1 MSGAAHFRDGE
12 EGPIAIEYSLVAI
25 EEIRQQ
31 AAQGLAKL
39 SRGGIETAG
48 ILYGSRDGV
57 TVRIEAMRPIASAHA
72 AGPSFILSLADRTLL
87 EEQFAKDAEDPA
99 LAKFFRIGWFI
110 SRTRGELEMN
120 ESDHEIF
127 LRYFPEAGQLTLVV
141 RPGRANAT
149 RGIFF
154 VRDENA
160 TIQKSG
166 PEFDF
171 PDRATALRSSPKR
184 VQRAMAAAAL
194 APAALTPEPL
204 PSESRAPEV
213 AAPPDPVAFEA
224 PLAKEPAAQPDP
236 LPLEESSRVP
246 AAFEESA
253 YSPLLVPTPPSKRW
267 RAVKRGIR
275 AMRQFLLVSAP
286 PSKRWRWIAGGAGF
300 VAAIAILS
308 VLFVQPSPPEPLGL
322 SVIER
327 DGQLQIGWNNGSR
340 SIQRALSGSLSILD
354 GSAVQR
360 IALNRERLGQGLY
373 LYSREGGDVEVLMEI
388 NMDGETVRESSHFLG
403 RAPVAEPEDVVAPPA
418 AVPAPPVQRAEPDSG
433 LAEENRRLKT
443 ENGKLRERIQQLER
457 TQRILE
463 SRIGITASK

>member
-1 MSGAAHFRDGE
+1 MSCAAHFWDGE

-57 TVRIEAMRPIASAHA
+57 AVRIEAMRPIASAHA

-87 EEQFAKDAEDPA
+87 EEQLAKDAEDPA
-99 LAKFFRIGWFI
+99 LANFFRIGWFI
-110 SRTRGELEMN
+110 SHTRGELEMN
-120 ESDHEIF
+120 DCDHEIF
-127 LRYFPEAGQLTLVV
+127 LRYFPEAGQVTLVV

-149 RGIFF
+149 RGVFF

-184 VQRAMAAAAL
+184 VQRAMAAAAP

-204 PSESRAPEV
+204 PSESRAPEF
-213 AAPPDPVAFEA
+213 AAPPDPVGFEA
-224 PLAKEPAAQPDP
+224 PLAEEPPAQPDP
-236 LPLEESSRVP
+236 LPLEKSSRVP

-253 YSPLLVPTPPSKRW
+253 YSPLLVP
-267 RAVKRGIR
+267 
-275 AMRQFLLVSAP
+275 AP
-286 PSKRWRWIAGGAGF
+286 PSKRWRWIAGGAGL

-308 VLFVQPSPPEPLGL
+308 VLFSQPSPPEPLGL

-340 SIQRALSGSLSILD
+340 SIQQALSGSLSILD

-360 IALNRERLGQGLY
+360 IALNRERLGQGLH
-373 LYSREGGDVEVLMEI
+373 LYSREGGDVEVLMEV
-388 NMDGETVRESSHFLG
+388 NVDGETVRESSHFLG

-418 AVPAPPVQRAEPDSG
+418 AVPAPPVQRAEPDSA